1 MAIDRPVSD
10 YLHQPVCS
18 VAASADLE
26 EADALMRRNGV
37 SDLLVVEGEAPVG
50 VISRTD
56 LLRVG
61 RIHARGI
68 ARPAIITLP
77 ARPIG
82 EIMTRGVVT
91 LPPGAPLSEA
101 AHMMVK
107 KRIHRIFIGTATAI
121 SGVISTHEMLHAII
135 DARIAAPLS
144 QFMSTPV
151 ITVQVTDP
159 LWLAADGLARTQV
172 HGVVALEDGY
182 PVGLFTQADALA
194 ARDAAQDTPV
204 GEVID
209 HALVALPADMRL
221 HRAAA
226 VAAET
231 RARRVLA
238 LQGDA
243 IVGIL
248 TGLDFTS
255 AVAQ

>member
-1 MAIDRPVSD
+1 MTIDRPVSE
-10 YLHQPVCS
+10 YLRQPVCT
-18 VAASADLE
+18 VEAGADLD

-37 SDLLVVEGEAPVG
+37 SDLLVLDDAAPVG

-68 ARPAIITLP
+68 ARPAIIALP
-77 ARPIG
+77 RRPIG
-82 EIMTRGVVT
+82 DIMTRGVVT
-91 LPPGAPLSEA
+91 VPAEARMDEA
-101 AHMMVK
+101 ARIMVK
-107 KRIHRIFIGTATAI
+107 RRIHRIFVGGPGAI
-121 SGVISTHEMLHAII
+121 AGVISTHEMLHAII

-144 QFMSTPV
+144 EFMSTPV
-151 ITVQVTDP
+151 ITVSVTDP
-159 LWLAADGLARTQV
+159 LWLAADGLVRAQV
-172 HGVVALEDGY
+172 HGVVALEDGH

-204 GEVID
+204 GEVMD
-209 HALVALPADMRL
+209 HALVALPADLRL

-238 LQGDA
+238 LRGDA
-243 IVGIL
+243 LAGIL
-248 TGLDFTS
+248 TGIDFTS
-255 AVAQ
+255 AVAR